1 MAEKQKLKPGIYPNV
16 PFDEY
21 LQWEAINNTLL
32 RIIDT
37 QSAAHA
43 KTHKDNPPPPS
54 KAFEQGRI
62 FHALTL
68 EPMDFDSR
76 YAVAPQVD
84 RRTKAGKEA
93 WGAFEASVDGK
104 HIVVEEDYQACLKMA
119 EAVQAHRAAWNLL
132 RFGQPEVCI
141 IWQDPLTGLL
151 CKARLDYV
159 HLENRVIVDLKSTRD
174 ASPDAF
180 SKAIWNYGYHQQAA
194 FYLDGLG
201 TLLGDVVEFVFVPVE
216 KTEPFAAAC
225 YRAASDI
232 LTMGVEAYQRSLQTY
247 KECVVS
253 GEWPAYSQEVELITL
268 PRWAQSAEMLA
279 ERYEL

>member
-1 MAEKQKLKPGIYPNV
+1 MADKKKVKPGIYPNV
-16 PFDEY
+16 PFGEY
-21 LQWEAINNTLL
+21 IQWPAINNSLL
-32 RIIDT
+32 RIIDI

-43 KTHKDNPPPPS
+43 KAYKDNPPPPS
-54 KAFEQGRI
+54 KAFREGQI
-62 FHALTL
+62 FHALVL
-68 EPMDFDSR
+68 EPMEFDSR
-76 YAVAPQVD
+76 YAIAPAVD
-84 RRTKAGKEA
+84 RRTTAGKQA
-93 WGAFEASVDGK
+93 WKEFEAAAGGK
-104 HIVVEEDYQACLKMA
+104 QVVAEEEYQSCLKMA
-119 EAVQAHRAAWNLL
+119 EAVREHRAAWNLL
-132 RFGQPEVCI
+132 RFGKPEICI
-141 IWQDPLTGLL
+141 IWQDPLTGLM

-201 TLLGDVVEFVFVPVE
+201 TLLGDMAEFVFVAVE
-216 KTEPFAAAC
+216 KEEPFAVAC

-232 LTMGVEAYQRSLQTY
+232 LTMGVGAYRRSLQIY

-253 GEWPAYSQEVELITL
+253 GVWPAYSQEVELITL